1 MSMRLSLLSPLLL
14 LAACAGR
21 PVTPPPAADA
31 PMACNADAA
40 KRYVGQPAT
49 AANVEAVRVA
59 SGATLVR
66 ALKPDQMVTL
76 EYRGDR
82 VNVLQDAAGIIE
94 RISCG

>member
-1 MSMRLSLLSPLLL
+1 MNLRLSLLSPLLL

-40 KRYVGQPAT
+40 QRWVGQPAT
-49 AANVEAVRVA
+49 AANIEAARKA

-66 ALKPDQMVTL
+66 ALKPGQMVTL

>member
-1 MSMRLSLLSPLLL
+1 MTLRLSLLSPLLL
-14 LAACAGR
+14 LAACASR
-21 PVTPPPAADA
+21 PATPPPAAEA

-40 KRYVGQPAT
+40 QRYVGQPAT
-49 AANVEAVRVA
+49 AANIEAARKA

-82 VNVLQDAAGIIE
+82 VNVLQDAGGLIE